1 MKIWLSSDYHF
12 NHDKEFIWKVRGF
25 GSVEEMN
32 ETIVKKN
39 NECVAPEDTLII
51 CGDLMLGGADKLE
64 EGLALLNRMN
74 GRKLVVGGNHDT
86 TNRREAYLKAGIS
99 VFDAYAFT
107 YRKYHFYA
115 SHYPTL
121 CSNYDDGKTLRAK
134 TLNLC
139 GHTHAT
145 DPFADWN
152 KGCIYHCEVDAHE
165 CYPVLLDDIIEEM
178 KTKVEECKAQLQI
191 EESSSIIRCN
201 KCIYTYPNCG
211 YIPKFCKSYKRDPP
225 DGGYYG

>member
-1 MKIWLSSDYHF
+1 MNIWISSDYHF
-12 NHDKEFIWKVRGF
+12 NHDKEFIWKARGF
-25 GSVEEMN
+25 ESVEEMN

-74 GRKLVVGGNHDT
+74 GLKLVVGGNHDT
-86 TNRREAYLKAGIS
+86 HNRREAYLRTGIP

-145 DPFADWN
+145 DPFVDWS

-178 KTKVEECKAQLQI
+178 KNFSKTV
-191 EESSSIIRCN
+191 
-201 KCIYTYPNCG
+201 
-211 YIPKFCKSYKRDPP
+211 
-225 DGGYYG
+225 

>member
-12 NHDKEFIWKVRGF
+12 IRDKEFISRARGF
-25 GSVEEMN
+25 EIVEEMN
-32 ETIVKKN
+32 VTIVKKN

-64 EGLALLNRMN
+64 EGLTLLNRMN

-86 TNRREAYLKAGIS
+86 TARREAYLKAGIP

-139 GHTHAT
+139 GHTHTA
-145 DPFADWN
+145 DPFADWD

-165 CYPVLLDDIIEEM
+165 CYPILLDDVIEEM
-178 KTKVEECKAQLQI
+178 KDKVKDCPV
-191 EESSSIIRCN
+191 N
-201 KCIYTYPNCG
+201 
-211 YIPKFCKSYKRDPP
+211 
-225 DGGYYG
+225 

>member
-1 MKIWLSSDYHF
+1 MNIWISSDYHF
-12 NHDKEFIWKVRGF
+12 NHDKEFIWKARGF
-25 GSVEEMN
+25 ESVEEMN

-74 GRKLVVGGNHDT
+74 GLKLVVGGNHDT
-86 TNRREAYLKAGIS
+86 SNRREAYLRTGIP

-121 CSNYDDGKTLRAK
+121 TG
-134 TLNLC
+134 NLEKESLKQVTC
-139 GHTHAT
+139 NLFGHTHQT
-145 DPFADWN
+145 SNFYNEIPFM
-152 KGCIYHCEVDAHE
+152 YHVGVDSHE
-165 CYPVLLDDIIEEM
+165 CYPVLLDDVIKEM
-178 KTKVEECKAQLQI
+178 NEKVEECKAQL
-191 EESSSIIRCN
+191 
-201 KCIYTYPNCG
+201 
-211 YIPKFCKSYKRDPP
+211 
-225 DGGYYG
+225 

>member
-1 MKIWLSSDYHF
+1 MNIWISSDYHF
-12 NHDKEFIWKVRGF
+12 NHDKEFIWKARGF
-25 GSVEEMN
+25 ESVEEMN

-74 GRKLVVGGNHDT
+74 GLKLVVGGNHDT
-86 TNRREAYLKAGIS
+86 PNRREAYLRAGIP

-121 CSNYDDGKTLRAK
+121 TG
-134 TLNLC
+134 NLEKESLKQVTC
-139 GHTHAT
+139 NLFGHTHQT
-145 DPFADWN
+145 SNFYNEIPFM
-152 KGCIYHCEVDAHE
+152 YHVGVDSHE
-165 CYPVLLDDIIEEM
+165 CYPVLLDDIIKEM
-178 KTKVEECKAQLQI
+178 NEKVEECKAQLQI
-191 EESSSIIRCN
+191 EKPKPIVRCD
-201 KCIYTYPNCG
+201 KRIYTYPNCG
-211 YIPKFCKSYKRDPP
+211 YIPEFCKSYKRDPP

>member
-1 MKIWLSSDYHF
+1 MIYVTSDWHF
-12 NHDKEFIWKVRGF
+12 SHDKEFIWKSRGY
-25 GSVEEMN
+25 SSIEDMN
-32 ETIVKKN
+32 EG
-39 NECVAPEDTLII
+39 LIQKYNSLI
-51 CGDLMLGGADKLE
+51 HMDDEIYVLGDCCLGGPNSLVKNKNLIERLNGKLHI
-64 EGLALLNRMN
+64 AF
-74 GRKLVVGGNHDT
+74 GNHCT
-86 TNRREAYLKAGIS
+86 IQRQEMYKSCQNVVETGY
-99 VFDAYAFT
+99 AYAFT

-178 KTKVEECKAQLQI
+178 KTKVEECKAQL
-191 EESSSIIRCN
+191 
-201 KCIYTYPNCG
+201 
-211 YIPKFCKSYKRDPP
+211 
-225 DGGYYG
+225 